1 MKILLS
7 NVAVC
12 HLIIDRQLISGYLLV
27 CWRSVKEYV
36 NLLYEVEGIE
46 YIQAI
51 TIYELS
57 HKTVSPGTN

>member
-1 MKILLS
+1 M
-7 NVAVC
+7 C
-12 HLIIDRQLISGYLLV
+12 HLIDRQLISGYL

>member
-1 MKILLS
+1 MKTLLY

-12 HLIIDRQLISGYLLV
+12 HLIDRQLISGYL